1 MKKISWLWENKTI
14 LERKMRSHLHM
25 SGEQGDKWYVFY
37 FIMLKCLAILWQ
49 PCNKWNH
56 KLPYI
61 KQNEV
66 LFCLETFFLEEEDV
80 ISAAGSKGVEKSGEK
95 EVDWLGKLATIQS
108 EAIIILKTS
117 QFTISTIPSKV
128 NDPFQNYNCQLVIP
142 AIGSCNHSQMLQLNT
157 FHVHFLQ

>member
-1 MKKISWLWENKTI
+1 
-14 LERKMRSHLHM
+14 M
-25 SGEQGDKWYVFY
+25 SGEQGDKWYMFY
-37 FIMLKCLAILWQ
+37 FIMLKCLAILLQ

-95 EVDWLGKLATIQS
+95 EVD
-108 EAIIILKTS
+108 
-117 QFTISTIPSKV
+117 
-128 NDPFQNYNCQLVIP
+128 
-142 AIGSCNHSQMLQLNT
+142 
-157 FHVHFLQ
+157 